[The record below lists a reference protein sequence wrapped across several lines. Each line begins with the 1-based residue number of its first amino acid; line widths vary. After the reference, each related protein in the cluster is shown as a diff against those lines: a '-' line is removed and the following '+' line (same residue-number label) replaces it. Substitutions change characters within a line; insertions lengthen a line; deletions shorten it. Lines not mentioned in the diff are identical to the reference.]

1 MKVTFLGT
9 NSAGGHCPTLYATDR
24 GTLLVQGNV
33 VTDQEALTTLRE
45 TYAGIG
51 DNETVV
57 EIPLDLLKFAPA
69 TTGEDRNT
77 PEGTES

>member
-9 NSAGGHCPTLYATDR
+9 NSAGGHCPTLYSTDR

-33 VTDQEALTTLRE
+33 VTDEEALTTLRQ

-57 EIPLDLLKFAPA
+57 EIPIDLLRFAPPTA
-69 TTGEDRNT
+69 PKDTNSS
-77 PEGTES
+77 EGTES